1 MAAAPKPSLMMGRR
15 KPPQKAGAKRRSR
28 GGIPRPRSGGDPPPR
43 VATRPGAPTPAL
55 GAAAAD
61 LSARQGSSPRSRF
74 PVSASFGVVEYERER
89 AQMVLDLRR
98 MGIRD
103 ERVVA
108 AMARVPR
115 ERFVRGEDQ
124 DVAYGD
130 HALGIAE
137 GQTISQ
143 PFVVARMTELL
154 NVEPTHL
161 VLEVGTG
168 SGYQAAVLA
177 ELARDVVTVERHLAL
192 ADRASALL
200 AELGYE
206 NVKVVAGDASIGY
219 PPDAPYDRI
228 LVTAASPGI
237 APELVRQCA
246 PDGLIVAPVG
256 DQEMQH
262 LVVRYPDGRETRHG
276 AVKFVPLRGRAG
288 FR

>member
-1 MAAAPKPSLMMGRR
+1 M
-15 KPPQKAGAKRRSR
+15 
-28 GGIPRPRSGGDPPPR
+28 
-43 VATRPGAPTPAL
+43 V
-55 GAAAAD
+55 
-61 LSARQGSSPRSRF
+61 
-74 PVSASFGVVEYERER
+74 RE
-89 AQMVLDLRR
+89 LRR

-103 ERVVA
+103 ERVLA
-108 AMARVPR
+108 AMAKVPR
-115 ERFVRGEDQ
+115 ERFVREEDQ

-154 NVEPTHL
+154 NVDSSHH

-177 ELARDVVTVERHLAL
+177 ELARDVVTVERYATL
-192 ADRASALL
+192 ADRASVLL

-206 NVKVVAGDASIGY
+206 NVRVVAGDASIGY
-219 PPDAPYDRI
+219 PPDAPYHRI

-246 PDGLIVAPVG
+246 PTGLIVVPVG
-256 DQEMQH
+256 DQEMQY
-262 LVVRYPDGRETRHG
+262 LVVRHPDGHETRHG

>member
-1 MAAAPKPSLMMGRR
+1 M
-15 KPPQKAGAKRRSR
+15 
-28 GGIPRPRSGGDPPPR
+28 I
-43 VATRPGAPTPAL
+43 
-55 GAAAAD
+55 AD
-61 LSARQGSSPRSRF
+61 LRQ
-74 PVSASFGVVEYERER
+74 
-89 AQMVLDLRR
+89 
-98 MGIRD
+98 MGITD
-103 ERVVA
+103 EKVLA
-108 AMARVPR
+108 AMAKVPR
-115 ERFVRGEDQ
+115 ELFVRPEDR

-143 PFVVARMTELL
+143 PYVVARMTELL
-154 NVEPTHL
+154 DVARSHH

-177 ELARDVVTVERHLAL
+177 ELARDVVTVERHALL
-192 ADRASALL
+192 ADQASVLL

-206 NVKVVAGDASIGY
+206 NVRVIAGDASIGY

-237 APELVRQCA
+237 APEIVRQCA
-246 PDGLIVAPVG
+246 ADGLIVAPVG

-262 LVVRYPDGRETRHG
+262 LVVRYPDGRETLHG

-288 FR
+288 FL

>member
-1 MAAAPKPSLMMGRR
+1 MDFQSERDLMVR
-15 KPPQKAGAKRRSR
+15 
-28 GGIPRPRSGGDPPPR
+28 
-43 VATRPGAPTPAL
+43 
-55 GAAAAD
+55 
-61 LSARQGSSPRSRF
+61 
-74 PVSASFGVVEYERER
+74 
-89 AQMVLDLRR
+89 DLRR
-98 MGIRD
+98 MGIKD
-103 ERVVA
+103 ERVLA
-108 AMARVPR
+108 AMAKVPR
-115 ERFVRGEDQ
+115 ELFVRQEDV

-130 HALGIAE
+130 HALGIPE

-143 PFVVARMTELL
+143 PYVVARMTELL
-154 NVEPTHL
+154 NVDSMHH

-177 ELARDVVTVERHLAL
+177 ELARDVVTVERHTVL
-192 ADRASALL
+192 ADRANTLL

-206 NVKVVAGDASIGY
+206 NVKVVAGDASTGY

-246 PDGLIVAPVG
+246 PDGRIVAPVG

-262 LVVRYPDGRETRHG
+262 LVVRYPDGHETRHG

-288 FR
+288 FL

>member
-1 MAAAPKPSLMMGRR
+1 MGLTHRCANREDRRLAASRR
-15 KPPQKAGAKRRSR
+15 KDRNPLFAPGSPRLRTPEPAPRRAGALGPS
-28 GGIPRPRSGGDPPPR
+28 GVPYAVASSIGSTIRPMDFQSER
-43 VATRPGAPTPAL
+43 
-55 GAAAAD
+55 D
-61 LSARQGSSPRSRF
+61 LM
-74 PVSASFGVVEYERER
+74 VRE
-89 AQMVLDLRR
+89 LRR

-103 ERVVA
+103 ERVLA
-108 AMARVPR
+108 AMAKVPR
-115 ERFVRGEDQ
+115 ERFVREEDQ

-154 NVEPTHL
+154 QVEPTHH

-177 ELARDVVTVERHLAL
+177 ELAHDVVTVERHAVL
-192 ADRASALL
+192 ADQASALL

-206 NVKVVAGDASIGY
+206 SVKVVAGDASIGY

>member
-1 MAAAPKPSLMMGRR
+1 
-15 KPPQKAGAKRRSR
+15 
-28 GGIPRPRSGGDPPPR
+28 
-43 VATRPGAPTPAL
+43 
-55 GAAAAD
+55 
-61 LSARQGSSPRSRF
+61 
-74 PVSASFGVVEYERER
+74 
-89 AQMVLDLRR
+89 MVQDLRR

-103 ERVVA
+103 ERVLA

-115 ERFVRGEDQ
+115 ERFVRDEDV

-143 PFVVARMTELL
+143 PYVVARMTELL
-154 NVEPTHL
+154 NVESTHH

-177 ELARDVVTVERHLAL
+177 ELARDVVTVERHAAL
-192 ADRASALL
+192 ADRASIVL

-219 PPDAPYDRI
+219 PPDAPYERI

-237 APELVRQCA
+237 APEIVRQSA
-246 PDGLIVAPVG
+246 PDGRIVAPVG

-262 LVVRYPDGRETRHG
+262 LIVRFPDGRETRHG

-288 FR
+288 FL

>member
-1 MAAAPKPSLMMGRR
+1 MDF
-15 KPPQKAGAKRRSR
+15 Q
-28 GGIPRPRSGGDPPPR
+28 
-43 VATRPGAPTPAL
+43 
-55 GAAAAD
+55 AD
-61 LSARQGSSPRSRF
+61 RD
-74 PVSASFGVVEYERER
+74 
-89 AQMVLDLRR
+89 QMVRDLRR
-98 MGIRD
+98 MGVRD
-103 ERVVA
+103 ERVLA
-108 AMARVPR
+108 AMAKVPR
-115 ERFVRGEDQ
+115 ERFVREEDA

-154 NVEPTHL
+154 NVAPTHH

-177 ELARDVVTVERHLAL
+177 QLAHDVVTVERHLAL

-246 PDGLIVAPVG
+246 PDGVIVAPVG

-262 LVVRYPDGRETRHG
+262 LVVHYPDGRETRHG